1 MDDFNAVNKKYH
13 ENIWLQ
19 NVLIPLLLKDL
30 YRYNENGGSSFA
42 TLMKT
47 NINDEKVI
55 QDPFRAVFFYFF
67 CNICNYQILI
77 ITNIWV

>member
-47 NINDEKVI
+47 NINDETDIKSCPV
-55 QDPFRAVFFYFF
+55 
-67 CNICNYQILI
+67 
-77 ITNIWV
+77 TNILTLSPNIND